1 MGDTENTIRSVSDI
15 DFTPVQKVH
24 PSPSDWR
31 DVFIYFLLVDRFD
44 NNSNKSKPYVPSAK
58 IQEQDISEGKKF
70 QGGNIKGI
78 TRRLDYIKGL
88 GASAIWLSPVFRNRQ
103 DSDESYH
110 GYGIQDFLKVD
121 ERFGTLEDLQELV
134 KEAHSRD
141 MYVILDIIINHTGDN
156 WAYPDDY
163 PYYYWKDAPGPFD
176 FGNWRAFS
184 ESSEPSAVMN
194 ENDAVWPQ
202 ELQNPD
208 CYKRRGQIT
217 DWNDAEQAV
226 NGDFFTLKELDVRRP
241 DVLDTLI
248 KAYKYWIKTADIDGF
263 RMDTVKHL
271 ESSSTAIFCNAI
283 REYAKSIGKH
293 NFFIFGEIVGD
304 DTTIQKYIGRNSRI
318 PGTNERFPSLDAAL
332 DFPLYFVLEEVIKG
346 FSDPSVLRYRYDAF
360 RNLYTDHGEAGRYF
374 VTFVDNHDQM
384 IRPYR
389 RFMHGN
395 NIWQQAV
402 LAIVYLLTSQGIP
415 CIYYGTE
422 QGFDGG
428 GEDDVCIRECMFG
441 GNWGAF
447 KTKGYHF
454 FDDANP
460 IYSCISKVA
469 KVRMEEPALRYG
481 RQYFRQTS
489 SGAATDNSF
498 SYPTT
503 GNCTLAYSRILD
515 TTEILTVMNLD
526 SVPRADHVLVDG
538 NLHKTGGVMTDLL
551 DPENEYPI
559 ERSGSLTFVKVALK
573 PHSVA
578 ILKEK

>member
-1 MGDTENTIRSVSDI
+1 MGINMGEYIQSVRDI
-15 DFTPVQKVH
+15 DFDTQKDVF
-24 PSPSDWR
+24 PSPADWR

-44 NNSNKSKPYVPSAK
+44 NNAEK
-58 IQEQDISEGKKF
+58 IEAYSSSSEAHEPDLSQGKKF
-70 QGGNIKGI
+70 QGGTIKGI
-78 TRRLDYIKGL
+78 TGRLDYIRNL
-88 GASAIWLSPVFRNRQ
+88 GANAIWLSPVFRNRQ
-103 DSDESYH
+103 EADDSYH
-110 GYGIQDFLKVD
+110 GYGIQDFLRVD
-121 ERFGTLEDLQELV
+121 ERFGTLNDLQELV
-134 KEAHSRD
+134 EEAHSRD

-156 WAYPDDY
+156 WAYPGDY

-176 FGNWRAFS
+176 FGNWRTF
-184 ESSEPSAVMN
+184 PGKN
-194 ENDAVWPQ
+194 HKNGNNGYNDAVWPE

-208 CYKRRGQIT
+208 CYKRRGQIQ
-217 DWNDAEQAV
+217 DWNDTDQAV
-226 NGDFFTLKELDVRRP
+226 DGDFVTLKELDVRRP

-248 KAYKYWIKTADIDGF
+248 KVYKYWIKMTDIDGF

-346 FSDPSVLRYRYDAF
+346 FSDPAVLRNRYEAF
-360 RNLYTDHGEAGRYF
+360 RDLYTDHGEAGRYF

-395 NIWQQAV
+395 SIHQQAV
-402 LAIVYLLTSQGIP
+402 LAIAYLLTSQGIP

-428 GEDDVCIRECMFG
+428 GDDDAYIRECMFG

-447 KTKGYHF
+447 GTKGHHF
-454 FDDANP
+454 FNP
-460 IYSCISKVA
+460 DHPVYGGISEVA
-469 KVRMEEPALRYG
+469 KIRTAEPALRYG

-489 SGAATDNSF
+489 ATGAAF
-498 SYPTT
+498 SYPS
-503 GNCTLAYSRILD
+503 GGKCTLAYSRILD
-515 TTEILTVMNLD
+515 TTEILVAMNLD
-526 SVPRADHVLVDG
+526 SEPREDCVVIDS
-538 NLHKTGGVMTDLL
+538 NLHAANGKMKDLL
-551 DPENEYPI
+551 CPEKELSI
-559 ERSGSLTFVKVALK
+559 EQSGSVLFVKVPLK
-573 PHSVA
+573 AYSMA
-578 ILKEK
+578 ILK